1 MRLIINGESREFED
15 DLNVSELIRKL
26 GLSSG
31 RVAVELNLQVLR
43 RADWSNTNLKDGD
56 KLEIIHFVGGG

>member
-1 MRLIINGESREFED
+1 LRLIINGESREFED